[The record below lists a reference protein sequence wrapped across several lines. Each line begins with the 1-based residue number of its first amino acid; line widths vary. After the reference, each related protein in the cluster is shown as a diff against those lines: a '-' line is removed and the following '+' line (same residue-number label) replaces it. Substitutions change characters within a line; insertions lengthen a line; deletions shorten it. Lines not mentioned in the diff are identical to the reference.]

1 MRKYGS
7 TGGRIVVDKDGEPAP
22 IQTTASQPLN
32 DYDVL
37 EIEREDGP
45 AVLDPEE

>member
-7 TGGRIVVDKDGEPAP
+7 NEGRIVVDTEGDPET
-22 IQTTASQPLN
+22 IRTIASRPLD

-45 AVLDPEE
+45 PVLDPEE